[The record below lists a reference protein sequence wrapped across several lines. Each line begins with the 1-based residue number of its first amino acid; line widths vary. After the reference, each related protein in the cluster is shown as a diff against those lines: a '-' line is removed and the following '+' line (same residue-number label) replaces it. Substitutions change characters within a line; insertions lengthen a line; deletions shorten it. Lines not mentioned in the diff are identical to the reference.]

1 MTYLVGIAGGSA
13 SGKTSILNDLKA
25 CFAPGQIS
33 VVSQDNYYLDRQ
45 LQALDYR
52 GEINFDLPTAIDRE
66 ALSRDV
72 KTLMSGRSVL
82 RQEYTFNNANAR
94 PGIVEV
100 HPAPIVV
107 IEGLFVFY
115 YTELREMLDLQVYID
130 ARDDIKLERRL
141 QRDARERG
149 YPETD
154 VRYRW
159 ENHVVPCYKNYLR
172 PYRDHC
178 DIIIAN
184 NGSYKKGLGVLGNHL
199 QAVLGKLENEMPGTH
214 SISLQGSRTES

>member
-25 CFAPGQIS
+25 SFEPDQIS
-33 VVSQDNYYLDRQ
+33 VVSQDNYYLERH

-52 GEINFDLPTAIDRE
+52 GEVNFDLPTAIDRE
-66 ALSRDV
+66 AFYRDV
-72 KTLMSGRSVL
+72 KTLISGRSVF
-82 RQEYTFNNANAR
+82 RKEYTFNNPSAN
-94 PGIVEV
+94 PGVIEV
-100 HPAPIVV
+100 HPAPILVV
-107 IEGLFVFY
+107 EGLFVFY
-115 YTELREMLDLQVYID
+115 YSELQEMLDLQVYID
-130 ARDDIKLERRL
+130 ARDDVKLERRL
-141 QRDARERG
+141 QRDARDRG
-149 YPETD
+149 YSETD

-184 NGSYKKGLGVLGNHL
+184 NGSYQKGLGVLGNHL
-199 QAVLGKLENEMPGTH
+199 RAVIERSGNHTLATSFIPQ
-214 SISLQGSRTES
+214 SA

>member
-13 SGKTSILNDLKA
+13 SGKTSILNDLKKR
-25 CFAPGQIS
+25 FGPGEIS
-33 VVSQDNYYLDRQ
+33 IVSQDNYYHERS

-66 ALSRDV
+66 AFVQDV
-72 KTLMSGRSVL
+72 KSLISGKSVF
-82 RQEYTFNNANAR
+82 RKEYTFNNPQAQA
-94 PGIVEV
+94 GVIEV
-100 HPAPIVV
+100 HPASILV

-115 YTELREMLDLQVYID
+115 YTELSEMLDLQVYID

-149 YPETD
+149 YPESD

-184 NGSYKKGLGVLGNHL
+184 NGSYKKGLGVLEHHL
-199 QAVLGKLENEMPGTH
+199 KAVANAAQVMPAGESQVHLGKA
-214 SISLQGSRTES
+214 

>member
-13 SGKTSILNDLKA
+13 SGKTSILNDLRN
-25 CFAPGQIS
+25 CFEPGMIS
-33 VVSQDNYYLDRQ
+33 IVSQDNYYLDRN

-52 GEINFDLPTAIDRE
+52 GEINFDLPTAINRE
-66 ALSRDV
+66 AFSNDV
-72 KTLMSGRSVL
+72 KDLLAGKSIIRK
-82 RQEYTFNNANAR
+82 EYTFNNPAAT
-94 PGIVEV
+94 PELVEV
-100 HPAPIVV
+100 KPAPILI

-115 YTELREMLDLQVYID
+115 YEELRKQLDLQVYID
-130 ARDDIKLERRL
+130 ARDDVKLERRL
-141 QRDARERG
+141 RRDALERG

-172 PYRDHC
+172 PFRDHC

-184 NGSYKKGLGVLGNHL
+184 NGSYRKGLEVLVHHLKAKALAGVDSVEGII
-199 QAVLGKLENEMPGTH
+199 AGVERAG
-214 SISLQGSRTES
+214 